1 MADLAAENNQLKGQL
16 EKLNNEMS
24 ILKKQATL
32 PSKYVKTITQ
42 DKF

>member
-1 MADLAAENNQLKGQL
+1 MADLATQNNQLKGQL
-16 EKLNNEMS
+16 ETLNNEIS
-24 ILKKQATL
+24 ILKKQSTS